1 MKKIIS
7 MILLAFLFILTGCG
21 VPFHKQLDMYMM
33 NGQYDLADQLI
44 DTEKANGSEYNDKN
58 TLLYYFDKGSVTQML
73 GEYKLSSDF
82 LDKADD
88 MIDKLYTKSA
98 VDEAGAFL
106 SNDLNI
112 KYTGED
118 FEQVMVNILKA
129 LNYMYLDDFSA
140 ARVEVKKVNNKHNLF
155 ADTYGD
161 KAIYTD
167 DPFARYLS
175 GFCYEANGDIN
186 DAYIDYKKSYETYR
200 KYSAIYG
207 VSPPDSVKQD
217 LLRTAAAL
225 NFTDD
230 IEMYKKEFGTITYMT
245 RPELEKRAEILIVV
259 YDGMPAYKVEGLAHM
274 PVFNVRGYSVSNIEV
289 YAQGVTGTP
298 FVAQDL
304 STMAVKNLENKN
316 AWILLKSVARG
327 VVKDLI
333 KQFVPLGSLFVGEE
347 KADTR
352 SWRTIPARFQMIR
365 LSLPPGDIKA
375 LVKLYSVNGIERE
388 IPFDLKLR
396 AGQKKVLPIYCFN

>member
-112 KYTGED
+112 KYAGED
-118 FEQVMVNILKA
+118 FEQVMVNIMKA
-129 LNYMYLDDFSA
+129 LNFMYEDNFDA
-140 ARVEVKKVNNKHNLF
+140 ARVEVKKVNNKLNLF
-155 ADTYGD
+155 ADNDGD

-167 DPFARYLS
+167 DAFARYLS

-186 DAYIDYKKSYETYR
+186 DAYIDYKKSFETYQ
-200 KYSAIYG
+200 KYTVIYG
-207 VSPPDSVKQD
+207 ITAPDEVKSD
-217 LLRTAAAL
+217 LMRLSAVL
-225 NFTDD
+225 GFTEDY
-230 IEMYKKEFGTITYMT
+230 EAYKKDFG
-245 RPELEKRAEILIVV
+245 
-259 YDGMPAYKVEGLAHM
+259 
-274 PVFNVRGYSVSNIEV
+274 
-289 YAQGVTGTP
+289 
-298 FVAQDL
+298 
-304 STMAVKNLENKN
+304 
-316 AWILLKSVARG
+316 
-327 VVKDLI
+327 
-333 KQFVPLGSLFVGEE
+333 
-347 KADTR
+347 
-352 SWRTIPARFQMIR
+352 
-365 LSLPPGDIKA
+365 
-375 LVKLYSVNGIERE
+375 
-388 IPFDLKLR
+388 
-396 AGQKKVLPIYCFN
+396 